1 MANVKISALPVADN
15 LWNLNEILP
24 IVDSGSTTTSKRTYG
39 SLFSNHS
46 GGTYTITATDQTW
59 AVIASGSDS
68 PATHVR
74 IGGINNAAVISSRGA
89 EISSGQMNTIIGSEQ
104 QNDSNQPKIN
114 GGQYNTII
122 GSKPNGSQLE
132 INGANYSV
140 LMGLEN
146 GYINGGQHGLIAASN
161 NHQLGY
167 ADKTATLA
175 TQGGYNYGSRA
186 FMAGCEGFTINSNMT
201 TALASYA
208 GTLNGNLYQFSI
220 GSYIPTVDGL
230 GGAQEN
236 SGHIGTRESTVSHQ
250 RAGMYQTS
258 GRTSVFSGTSHHD
271 NVHVFG
277 TQSKSIGLAGNV
289 SGAVSINLEMTESL
303 QTFTI
308 TGNITSL
315 SLNNTRMGG
324 SYEFWVYN
332 SGSYTVSSITLDGV
346 SSSVYAKGGAINPT
360 NSGYT
365 YYRLQIVDDG
375 LGGKVGV
382 LDEHLNFQAL

>member
-15 LWNLNEILP
+15 LWNLDEILP

-230 GGAQEN
+230 SGAQEN
-236 SGHIGTRESTVSHQ
+236 AGHIGTRESTVSHQ
-250 RAGMYQTS
+250 AAGMYHTS
-258 GRTSVFSGTSHHD
+258 GRTSLHSYTSHHD
-271 NVHVFG
+271 GVHIFKNI
-277 TQSKSIGLAGNV
+277 TKSTSTGNTA
-289 SGAVSINLEMTESL
+289 SGAVTIDLSTHPVYEFELTGDVTAINFTNSKEGGEYIFIVYNNASW
-303 QTFTI
+303 TI
-308 TGNITSL
+308 TSSGVTL
-315 SLNNTRMGG
+315 GG
-324 SYEFWVYN
+324 VAGTCF
-332 SGSYTVSSITLDGV
+332 
-346 SSSVYAKGGAINPT
+346 AKGGSINPT
-360 NSGYT
+360 NSGYSK
-365 YYRLQIVDDG
+365 YRLVIVD
-375 LGGKVGV
+375 GKGW
-382 LDEHLNFQAL
+382 LDEELNFSAM